1 MFKIIV
7 SGHGE
12 FASAIEKTLEYI
24 IGKQENIEY
33 VNFNNGMGT
42 KELEGRYTE
51 CISKGE
57 DKEILFLTDLAGGT
71 PFSTA
76 VTLSQGIEHINI
88 CVLGGINLPTIL
100 AAIECRDE
108 GTLEETL
115 EEIINHGKESLVA
128 FEKQELNDSI
138 ESDDGI

>member
-24 IGKQENIEY
+24 IGKQENIDY

-42 KELEGRYTE
+42 IELEEKYRE
-51 CISKGE
+51 SILKNE
-57 DKEILFLTDLAGGT
+57 DRETLFLTDLAGGS

-76 VTLSQGIEHINI
+76 VTLSQNMKNI
-88 CVLGGINLPTIL
+88 YVLGGINIPTIL
-100 AAIECRDE
+100 AAIEYRDE
-108 GTLEETL
+108 ESLEKAIVD
-115 EEIINHGKESLVA
+115 IINHGKESIVI
-128 FEKQELNDSI
+128 FEKKELNDNFQI
-138 ESDDGI
+138 EDGI

>member
-33 VNFNNGMGT
+33 INFNNGMGT
-42 KELEGRYTE
+42 RELEEKYTE
-51 CISKGE
+51 SILKSE
-57 DKEILFLTDLAGGT
+57 DRETLFLTDLAGGT

-76 VTLSQGIEHINI
+76 VTLSQNLKNI
-88 CVLGGINLPTIL
+88 YVLGGINIPTIL
-100 AAIECRDE
+100 AAIEYRDE
-108 GTLEETL
+108 GNLEKVVVD
-115 EEIINHGKESLVA
+115 IINHGKESLVI
-128 FEKQELNDSI
+128 FQKRELNDNFQ
-138 ESDDGI
+138 SDDGI

>member
-33 VNFNNGMGT
+33 INFNNGMGT
-42 KELEGRYTE
+42 KELEERYTE
-51 CISKGE
+51 SFLKNE
-57 DKEILFLTDLAGGT
+57 DRETLFLTDLAGGT

-76 VTLSQGIEHINI
+76 VTLSQNMKNI
-88 CVLGGINLPTIL
+88 YVLGGINIPTIL
-100 AAIECRDE
+100 AAIEYRDE
-108 GTLEETL
+108 ESLEKAIIN
-115 EEIINHGKESLVA
+115 IINHGKESIVT
-128 FEKQELNDSI
+128 FQKKELNNNFQG
-138 ESDDGI
+138 EDGI

>member
-33 VNFNNGMGT
+33 INFNNGMGT
-42 KELEGRYTE
+42 RELEEKYTE
-51 CISKGE
+51 SILKSE
-57 DKEILFLTDLAGGT
+57 DRETLFLTDLAGGT

-76 VTLSQGIEHINI
+76 VTLSQNLKNI
-88 CVLGGINLPTIL
+88 YVLGGINIPTIL
-100 AAIECRDE
+100 AAIEYRDE
-108 GTLEETL
+108 GSLEKVVVD
-115 EEIINHGKESLVA
+115 IINHGKESLVT
-128 FEKQELNDSI
+128 FQKRELNDNLQ
-138 ESDDGI
+138 SDDGI

>member
-33 VNFNNGMGT
+33 INFNNGMGT
-42 KELEGRYTE
+42 KELEEKYTE
-51 CISKGE
+51 SILKNE
-57 DKEILFLTDLAGGT
+57 DRETLFLTDLAGGT

-76 VTLSQGIEHINI
+76 VTLSQNLKNI
-88 CVLGGINLPTIL
+88 YVLGGINIPTIL
-100 AAIECRDE
+100 AAIEYRDE
-108 GTLEETL
+108 GSLEKVVVD
-115 EEIINHGKESLVA
+115 IINHGKESLVT
-128 FEKQELNDSI
+128 FQKRELNDNFQ
-138 ESDDGI
+138 SDDGI

>member
-33 VNFNNGMGT
+33 INFNNGMGT
-42 KELEGRYTE
+42 RELEEKYTE
-51 CISKGE
+51 SILKSE
-57 DKEILFLTDLAGGT
+57 DRETLFLTDLAGGT

-76 VTLSQGIEHINI
+76 VTLSQNLKNI
-88 CVLGGINLPTIL
+88 YVLGGINIPTIL
-100 AAIECRDE
+100 AAIEYRDE
-108 GTLEETL
+108 GNLEKVVVD
-115 EEIINHGKESLVA
+115 IINHGKESLVT
-128 FEKQELNDSI
+128 FQKRELNDNLQ
-138 ESDDGI
+138 SDDGI

>member
-33 VNFNNGMGT
+33 INFNNGMGT
-42 KELEGRYTE
+42 KELEKRYTE
-51 CISKGE
+51 SLLKNG
-57 DKEILFLTDLAGGT
+57 DKETLFLTDLAGGT

-76 VTLSQGIEHINI
+76 VTLSQNMKNI
-88 CVLGGINLPTIL
+88 YVLGGINIPTIL
-100 AAIECRDE
+100 VAIEYRDE
-108 GTLEETL
+108 ESLEKAIVD
-115 EEIINHGKESLVA
+115 IINHGKESIVI
-128 FEKQELNDSI
+128 FEKKELNDNFQI
-138 ESDDGI
+138 EDGI

>member
-24 IGKQENIEY
+24 IGKQENIDY

-42 KELEGRYTE
+42 IELEEKYRE
-51 CISKGE
+51 FILKNE
-57 DKEILFLTDLAGGT
+57 DRETLFLTDLAGGT

-76 VTLSQGIEHINI
+76 VTLSQNMKNI
-88 CVLGGINLPTIL
+88 YVLGGINIPTIL
-100 AAIECRDE
+100 AAIEYRDE
-108 GTLEETL
+108 ESLEKAVGD
-115 EEIINHGKESLVA
+115 IINHGKESLVM
-128 FEKQELNDSI
+128 FQKQELNDNFQI
-138 ESDDGI
+138 EDGI

>member
-24 IGKQENIEY
+24 IGKQENIDY

-42 KELEGRYTE
+42 IELEEKYRE
-51 CISKGE
+51 SILKNE
-57 DKEILFLTDLAGGT
+57 DRETLFLTDLAGGT

-76 VTLSQGIEHINI
+76 VTLSQNMKNI
-88 CVLGGINLPTIL
+88 YVLGGINIPTIL
-100 AAIECRDE
+100 AAIEYRDE
-108 GTLEETL
+108 ESLEKAIVD
-115 EEIINHGKESLVA
+115 IINHGKESIVI
-128 FEKQELNDSI
+128 FEKKELNDNFQI
-138 ESDDGI
+138 EDGI

>member
-24 IGKQENIEY
+24 IGKQENIDY

-42 KELEGRYTE
+42 IELEEKYRE
-51 CISKGE
+51 SILKNE
-57 DKEILFLTDLAGGT
+57 DRETLFLTDLAGGT

-76 VTLSQGIEHINI
+76 VTLSQNMKNI
-88 CVLGGINLPTIL
+88 YVLGGINIPTIL
-100 AAIECRDE
+100 AAIEYRDE
-108 GTLEETL
+108 ESLEKAIVD
-115 EEIINHGKESLVA
+115 IINHGKESIVI
-128 FEKQELNDSI
+128 FEKKELNDNFQN
-138 ESDDGI
+138 DDGI

>member
-33 VNFNNGMGT
+33 INFNNGMGT
-42 KELEGRYTE
+42 KELEERYTE
-51 CISKGE
+51 SLLKNE
-57 DKEILFLTDLAGGT
+57 DRETLFLTDLAGGT

-76 VTLSQGIEHINI
+76 VTLSQSMKNI
-88 CVLGGINLPTIL
+88 YVLGGINIPTIL
-100 AAIECRDE
+100 AAIEYRDE
-108 GTLEETL
+108 ESLEKTVVD
-115 EEIINHGKESLVA
+115 IINHGKESLVI
-128 FEKQELNDSI
+128 FQKKELSDNFQI
-138 ESDDGI
+138 EDGI

>member
-24 IGKQENIEY
+24 IGKQENIDY

-42 KELEGRYTE
+42 IELEEKYRE
-51 CISKGE
+51 SILKNE
-57 DKEILFLTDLAGGT
+57 DRETLFLTDLAGGS

-76 VTLSQGIEHINI
+76 VTLSQNMKNI
-88 CVLGGINLPTIL
+88 YVLGGINIPTIL
-100 AAIECRDE
+100 AAIEYRDE
-108 GTLEETL
+108 ESLEKAVGD
-115 EEIINHGKESLVA
+115 IINHGKESLVM
-128 FEKQELNDSI
+128 FQKQELNDNI
-138 ESDDGI
+138 QSDDGI

>member
-33 VNFNNGMGT
+33 INFNNGMGT
-42 KELEGRYTE
+42 RELEEKYTE
-51 CISKGE
+51 SILKSE
-57 DKEILFLTDLAGGT
+57 DRETLFLTDLAGGT

-76 VTLSQGIEHINI
+76 VTLSQNLKNI
-88 CVLGGINLPTIL
+88 YVLGGINIPTIL
-100 AAIECRDE
+100 AAIEYRDE
-108 GTLEETL
+108 GNLEKVVVD
-115 EEIINHGKESLVA
+115 IINHGKESLVT
-128 FEKQELNDSI
+128 FQKRELNDNFQ
-138 ESDDGI
+138 SDDGI

>member
-33 VNFNNGMGT
+33 INFNNGMGT
-42 KELEGRYTE
+42 KELEERYTE
-51 CISKGE
+51 SLLKNE
-57 DKEILFLTDLAGGT
+57 DRETLFLTDLAGGT

-76 VTLSQGIEHINI
+76 VTLSQNMKNI
-88 CVLGGINLPTIL
+88 YVLGGINIPTIL
-100 AAIECRDE
+100 AAIEYRDE
-108 GTLEETL
+108 ESLEKAIVD
-115 EEIINHGKESLVA
+115 IINHGKESLVI
-128 FEKQELNDSI
+128 FQKKELSDNFQ
-138 ESDDGI
+138 SDDGI

>member
-33 VNFNNGMGT
+33 INFNNGMGT
-42 KELEGRYTE
+42 KELEEKYTE
-51 CISKGE
+51 SILKNE
-57 DKEILFLTDLAGGT
+57 DRETLFLTDLAGGT

-76 VTLSQGIEHINI
+76 VTLSQNLKNI
-88 CVLGGINLPTIL
+88 YVLGGINIPTIL
-100 AAIECRDE
+100 AAIEYRDE
-108 GTLEETL
+108 GSLEKVVVD
-115 EEIINHGKESLVA
+115 IINHGKESLVT
-128 FEKQELNDSI
+128 FQKRELNDNLQ
-138 ESDDGI
+138 SDDGI